1 MTATRTAAPAE
12 RMDRGHAG
20 RSARR
25 HRRPVAGR
33 SYHIVDLENLCGA
46 GLPAAPAA
54 PAATAALERYVAAG
68 MGACDFGVVAV
79 NRSTLRRLAFVL
91 PRALRWV
98 AAGTGPDAADTALL
112 GAVDARLLARRF
124 ERVVIG
130 SGDGAFADL
139 AATLKAAGVDVVV
152 VTWPGQLSAKLATA
166 ASRVVE
172 LGPLD
177 AATCGRAEAV

>member
-1 MTATRTAAPAE
+1 MTAARTVAPAE

-20 RSARR
+20 RSTRR
-25 HRRPVAGR
+25 HRRPVPGR

-46 GLPAAPAA
+46 GLPTA
-54 PAATAALERYVAAG
+54 PAATAALERYVAAAG
-68 MGACDFGVVAV
+68 MGGDDFGVVAV

-124 ERVVIG
+124 EHVVIG
-130 SGDGAFADL
+130 SGDGAFAPL